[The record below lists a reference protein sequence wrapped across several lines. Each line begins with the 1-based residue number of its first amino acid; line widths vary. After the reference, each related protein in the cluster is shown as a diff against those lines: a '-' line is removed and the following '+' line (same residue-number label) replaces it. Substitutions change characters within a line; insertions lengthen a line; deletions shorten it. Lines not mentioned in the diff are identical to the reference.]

1 MESGAHRVTF
11 ASSKQFFCA
20 ALEVVLYDRLMK
32 IIGRKTVKGEKT
44 SAPKAVKAGTGK
56 TKTSSAAKSTK
67 VVAPTYEAIAKRSYE
82 IYLERGGEHGHA
94 EEDWARAEAELLGS

>member
-1 MESGAHRVTF
+1 MI
-11 ASSKQFFCA
+11 
-20 ALEVVLYDRLMK
+20 DLMK
-32 IIGRKTVKGEKT
+32 TTGRKTVKGEKT

-56 TKTSSAAKSTK
+56 TKTSIAATPAMA
-67 VVAPTYEAIAKRSYE
+67 VAPTFEEIAKRSYE